1 MAVAKLVCSDCG
13 AGLLPGD
20 SFCPQC
26 GAKIE
31 PTEGARETTPVRCP
45 VCGHSNKPGNKF
57 CESCGARLS
66 KDRAAASPGGAG
78 GRSQNKPSRQQP
90 AENAGG
96 AKRKFEPWPFV
107 AGFAVIAL
115 VAYLVYTEVS
125 GDGRQP
131 VASKSSVPP
140 VQSMPAVPPIEPFEK
155 AVAANPDDPNALLQ
169 LANVLHDNRAFGRA
183 IETYKMYLAK
193 VPKNSDAR
201 VDMGICY
208 FQLAQED
215 SINAGR
221 LFPLALQEME
231 TAYKANPNHQ
241 PAAFNLGIVNLNIGN
256 LQESNKWF
264 KRAVELNKNSDLGAR
279 AQRILDQHSI
289 IQ

>member
-13 AGLLPGD
+13 AGLLSGD
-20 SFCPQC
+20 AFCPQC
-26 GAKIE
+26 GVKIE
-31 PTEGARETTPVRCP
+31 TTEVAQETTAMRCP
-45 VCGHSNKPGNKF
+45 VCGHTNKPGNKF

-66 KDRAAASPGGAG
+66 KDRVPASPGKAG
-78 GRSQNKPSRQQP
+78 GRPQNKPSRQQP
-90 AENAGG
+90 AASAGG
-96 AKRKFEPWPFV
+96 AKRKFEPWPFI

-115 VAYLVYTEVS
+115 IAYFVYTEVS
-125 GDGRQP
+125 SDNLKP
-131 VASKSSVPP
+131 VASKSTTPP
-140 VQSMPAVPPIEPFEK
+140 VQSMPAVPPIEPFEN
-155 AVAANPDDPNALLQ
+155 AVATNPEDPKALLQ

-183 IETYKMYLAK
+183 IDTYKKYLAK
-193 VPKNSDAR
+193 VPKDPDAR

-215 SINAGR
+215 STNASR

-231 TAYKANPNHQ
+231 TAYKSDPTHQ